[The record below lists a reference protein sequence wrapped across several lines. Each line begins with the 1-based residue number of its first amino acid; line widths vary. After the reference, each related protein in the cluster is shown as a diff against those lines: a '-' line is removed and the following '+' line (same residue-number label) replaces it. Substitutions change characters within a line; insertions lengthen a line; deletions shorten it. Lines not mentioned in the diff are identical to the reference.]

1 VIGLNAESE
10 YHFRVY
16 AEHRNWKSDV
26 SFPIKAMTTTKATEE
41 DVSQDK
47 IWISPLKPGCVTSE
61 IGQMIS
67 LLCSTPYRASTVYE
81 WSKEEQILSNKS
93 ENGLLNVTISS
104 SEDFGLYT
112 CHAISSSG
120 VTSYNISLCQ
130 RAVGIAAAV
139 TDPFNRTAV
148 AVITACF
155 ICFAVFIVV
164 LILLKMARLHR
175 KKKKQARELNSGR
188 EEMAMLHYRQKSS
201 KTANNNEDDGE

>member
-1 VIGLNAESE
+1 MLRTDLKLRIQHIFFLPPG
-10 YHFRVY
+10 
-16 AEHRNWKSDV
+16 
-26 SFPIKAMTTTKATEE
+26 
-41 DVSQDK
+41 VSQDK

-67 LLCSTPYRASTVYE
+67 LLCSTPYQASTVYE

-139 TDPFNRTAV
+139 TGM
-148 AVITACF
+148 
-155 ICFAVFIVV
+155 
-164 LILLKMARLHR
+164 LI
-175 KKKKQARELNSGR
+175 Q
-188 EEMAMLHYRQKSS
+188 
-201 KTANNNEDDGE
+201 EDCTQL